1 MSASEQSK
9 LLKVGPST
17 RQSAKRHALGKAQYM
32 AVEARSHKIELAF
45 KFSKA
50 FYSHAEGKRLDTI
63 LRAV

>member
-17 RQSAKRHALGKAQYM
+17 RQSAKCHAFGKAQYM
-32 AVEARSHKIELAF
+32 AVEVRSHKIDLVL

-50 FYSHAEGKRLDTI
+50 FCSHAEGKRLDTI